1 MIYGCKQTQTNFWR
15 KISFEVLFF
24 PEYCFENFT
33 QKQMGFTK
41 NRWDLPKNNVGE
53 FQIPFIP
60 NADKKCY
67 DALRRWQRK
76 LVIREHSSL
85 IADAD

>member
-1 MIYGCKQTQTNFWR
+1 MGVNKPRQTSGEKSHLKFSFFQSTVLR
-15 KISFEVLFF
+15 IS
-24 PEYCFENFT
+24 P
-33 QKQMGFTK
+33 K

>member
-1 MIYGCKQTQTNFWR
+1 
-15 KISFEVLFF
+15 
-24 PEYCFENFT
+24 
-33 QKQMGFTK
+33 MGFTK